1 MKTMKK
7 LFALVLAMVMIM
19 ALALPVMAAGE
30 TYTITV
36 NPSDSESAGKHEG
49 HTYEAYQIL
58 SGTASVGADSRTVLA
73 DIDWGKDN
81 SGVSFPVVA
90 FLTALKGNT
99 AFGAAGAN
107 LFDDLTSDEAGAK
120 KFAEKI
126 SMNSFTTAQKEA
138 LAQTVSE
145 VIRNYNKDKTEATK
159 FKPITSDNTVPYQL
173 TVPAGYYMIKDQDG
187 SLADKENVD
196 YTDIIL
202 QVSEA
207 VAVHHKGSIPTV
219 KKEVSEYNSEY
230 DEYVAVAAGTE
241 FYYKLIG
248 TLPED
253 FANYDAYQYTFS
265 DELSVGITYA
275 GIERV
280 FISRTTGEEEL
291 HEHSTT
297 NPYGYEVIT
306 SGNTV
311 KIKFADLKHGGSNPH
326 ALKSSD
332 KIVVIYKAKLN
343 ANANIGG
350 AGNENK
356 VKLEYSNNPNGEG
369 IGSTSTDSTKTYT
382 YGVRLEK
389 YDGEK
394 PDTKL
399 KDVKFLLYREVSV
412 SVVEGGTKISVI
424 VKEYAEVVDNCIKDW
439 HRQEYGVTA
448 IPTGATEMATDANG
462 IITIRGLDSSKDY
475 YLQETAT
482 NAGFNKIEDPIKFN
496 LTAKLDTTTETITS
510 VTATVTSDACHV
522 DTANPTWEESGV
534 KMGVNLKVPNYKGTV
549 LPTTGGM
556 GTTLFYVLG
565 SILVIGAVVLLVTKK
580 RMTY

>member
-7 LFALVLAMVMIM
+7 LFALVLVMVMIM
-19 ALALPVMAAGE
+19 ALALPVMAADPT
-30 TYTITV
+30 TYPITIK
-36 NPSDSESAGKHEG
+36 PSDSENAGEHDG

-58 SGTASVGADSRTVLA
+58 SGTASVGADGRTVLA
-73 DIDWGKDN
+73 DIKWGT
-81 SGVSFPVVA
+81 GFPVVD
-90 FLTALKGNT
+90 FLTALKSNT
-99 AFGAAGAN
+99 VFGAAGAN
-107 LFDDLTSDEAGAK
+107 LFDDLTSDDEGAR

-126 SMNSFTTAQKEA
+126 SMNSFSAAQKEA
-138 LAQTVSE
+138 LAQTVSS
-145 VIRNYNKDKTEATK
+145 VISNFNKDKTDTEK
-159 FKPITSDNTVPYQL
+159 LKPIASDNTAPYVL
-173 TVPAGYYMIKDQDG
+173 TVPAGYYMIKDKDG
-187 SLADKENVD
+187 SLAGKENVD

-202 QVSEA
+202 QVSEE
-207 VAVHHKGSIPTV
+207 VDVHHKGSIPTV

-230 DEYVAVAAGTE
+230 GEYIGVAAGTE

-253 FANYDAYQYTFS
+253 FANYDKYQYTFS
-265 DELSVGITYA
+265 DELSTGINYV

-291 HEHSTT
+291 HQHSST
-297 NPYGYEVIT
+297 NPYGYQVEPD
-306 SGNTV
+306 GNTV
-311 KIKFADLKHGGSNPH
+311 KIKFADLKHGGTNPH

-343 ANANIGG
+343 GNAVIGG
-350 AGNENK
+350 TGNENK

-369 IGSTSTDSTKTYT
+369 IGFTSTDSTKTYT

-439 HRQEYGVTA
+439 HRQEYGTTA
-448 IPTGATEMATDANG
+448 IPVGATEMSTDVNG
-462 IITIRGLDSSKDY
+462 IIMIRGLDSSKDY
-475 YLQETAT
+475 CLQETAT
-482 NAGFNKIEDPIKFN
+482 NDGFNKIEDPIKFN
-496 LTAKLDTTTETITS
+496 LTAKLDTTTETITN

-534 KMGVNLKVPNYKGTV
+534 KMGVNLKIPNYKGTV

-556 GTTLFYVLG
+556 GTTLFYLLG